1 MMGVPILGP
10 TDVFCDND
18 GVVKNTTALE
28 SVLKKKHLSICYH
41 FICECSAEL
50 AAQISHIPTNFNLS
64 DLATKV
70 LDQDK
75 GKEIVRQLLY
85 WKQIHHGSAS
95 TLGRGPRGGCLWNNE
110 APIGEIA
117 GTD

>member
-1 MMGVPILGP
+1 MEQNDAPQCKLKMMGAPIHGP

-18 GVVKNTTALE
+18 GVVKNTMALE

-41 FICECSAEL
+41 FVCECSAKL
-50 AAQISHIPTNFNLS
+50 VARISHIPTNFNLS

-85 WKQIHHGSAS
+85 
-95 TLGRGPRGGCLWNNE
+95 
-110 APIGEIA
+110 
-117 GTD
+117 